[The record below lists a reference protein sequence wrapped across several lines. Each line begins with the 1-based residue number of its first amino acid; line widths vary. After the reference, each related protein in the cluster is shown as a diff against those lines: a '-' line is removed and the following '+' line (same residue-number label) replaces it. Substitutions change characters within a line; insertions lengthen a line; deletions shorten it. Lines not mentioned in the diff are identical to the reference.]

1 VTATV
6 RVCRDAAALVDAAAA
21 LFVDSAVEAVA
32 ARGVFHVAL
41 SGGSTPRGLYE
52 RMAEDADVRARLP
65 WANVEWWFGDE
76 RHVPPDDP
84 RSNFLMVKDAL
95 LARAPIDPATVHRMH
110 GEDRDADRAAREYE
124 RDLREKFRIGSGA
137 RPRFDLVW
145 LGLGP
150 DGHTASLFPGTAA
163 LDERTRL
170 VVANVVPKM
179 QTVRLT
185 LTLPVLNA
193 ARRVAFLVEGDD
205 KARILARVLE
215 APADR
220 FPAQRVQPEDGEVV
234 WLVDALAAQELARD
248 VP

>member
-1 VTATV
+1 
-6 RVCRDAAALVDAAAA
+6 
-21 LFVDSAVEAVA
+21 
-32 ARGVFHVAL
+32 
-41 SGGSTPRGLYE
+41 
-52 RMAEDADVRARLP
+52 
-65 WANVEWWFGDE
+65 
-76 RHVPPDDP
+76 
-84 RSNFLMVKDAL
+84 MVKEAL
-95 LARAPIDPATVHRMH
+95 LAHAPIDPATVHRMH

-163 LDERTRL
+163 LDERVRL
-170 VVANVVPKM
+170 VVANAVPKM

-205 KARILARVLE
+205 KAGILARVLE
-215 APADR
+215 GPAGS
-220 FPAQRVQPEDGEVV
+220 FPAQRIQPEDGEVV
-234 WLVDALAAQELARD
+234 WLVDALAAQELTRD
-248 VP
+248 EP